1 MWVLTMFPRF
11 PRLPNLDSFSFWI
24 GFLAASFFWWIVAS
38 LRPFFRQM
46 SANARA
52 KREAARERSTVSVE
66 EHYRQ
71 MALQRAQAM
80 HLASPLFS
88 LDEVALPPLVL
99 APPPRVEPGVVP
111 PIEDIVSSTVPY
123 LPAWPELASIYKAP
137 VLTLAQAL
145 SGNSDIILVGHSG
158 SGKTVALAY
167 LASRLLRRDPEDGL
181 PENVLPFLI
190 HVADMALPLSKDGD
204 PLEPLIDCFLE
215 DMPLTDR
222 GRFPQFVRQVFT
234 TGRALVLLDG
244 TDELTP
250 DGLKPVIEFIRALK
264 RAYPRTRMV
273 TTALPEYLD
282 GLVTLNFIPLT
293 LAAWDAERR
302 AQFLQRWGELWTR
315 YVAVEAW
322 VQNIA
327 PPVDPLLLN
336 NWLMADTT
344 ILTPLELTLKTWG
357 AYAGDICGPSPVDAI
372 ETHLRRMT
380 PPGAPRAALEML
392 ALQTHLAAE
401 PVFEPR
407 QAREWVKS
415 FEPAETTR
423 ETSEIETSPE
433 NGKEESAESEGE
445 KVGKQKNRTKKE
457 KKVGAAPAPSLG
469 LISRM
474 AESGLLVQH
483 PQNRLR
489 FVHPVFGGYLAGKA
503 LANYPSDAL
512 LNQPPWAGKMLALH
526 YLAAFGD
533 VTPLVGNLLAKVDRP
548 LARNLLT
555 PARWLRDGNRQ
566 SPWRGRVMAKLAEL
580 MQEEGLPLGLRG
592 QAVAA
597 FVVSADSGAPVLFRQ
612 MLQAQSAE
620 LLQLAALGCGAVRD
634 TKAIKDLSG
643 LFSHPS
649 PNVRRAAAL
658 ALAAIG
664 DTSALEALA
673 GALLHG
679 DEDLRRAA
687 AEALANHPTEGHA
700 MLKEGATLKEDFLV
714 RRAVAFGLGRIQE
727 PWANELLTQLL
738 ADDQWVVRTAAAD
751 ILERREQPSPHIPR
765 RLPLPSES
773 PWLIAYAGKQGLGVS
788 PDKPPVDLLLQ
799 ALNSGEE
806 EERLAALTYLRAYP
820 SEGVFAALYHA
831 MYGGDPVLRE
841 AVFQTFWEMAA
852 RGVAVPDPHQFGVG

>member
-1 MWVLTMFPRF
+1 MFPRF
-11 PRLPNLDSFSFWI
+11 PRFPRLDSFSFWI
-24 GFLAASFFWWIVAS
+24 GFLVATFFWWVVAS

-52 KREAARERSTVSVE
+52 RREAARARSTVSVE

-71 MALQRAQAM
+71 LALRRAQTM
-80 HLASPLFS
+80 HLAAALFS
-88 LDEVALPPLVL
+88 LDEIALPPLLL

-111 PIEDIVSSTVPY
+111 PMEDIVSATIPY
-123 LPAWPELASIYKAP
+123 LPSWPELASIYKAP
-137 VLTLAQAL
+137 LLTLAQAL
-145 SGNSDIILVGHSG
+145 SGNSDIVLAGHSG

-167 LASRLLRRDPEDGL
+167 LTSRLVRREPEDGL
-181 PENVLPFLI
+181 PENILPFLV
-190 HVADMALPLSKDGD
+190 HVADLELPLSKDN
-204 PLEPLIDCFLE
+204 EPLDALINCFIE
-215 DMPLTDR
+215 EMPLADR
-222 GRFPQFVRQVFT
+222 ARFPQFVRQVFT
-234 TGRALVLLDG
+234 AGRALLLLDG

-250 DGLKPVIEFIRALK
+250 EGLKPVIEFIRALK
-264 RAYPRTRMV
+264 RAYPRTRIV

-302 AQFLQRWGELWTR
+302 AQFLQKWGDLWTR

-322 VQNIA
+322 VQNVA

-336 NWLMADTT
+336 HWLLADTT
-344 ILTPLELTLKTWG
+344 ILTPLELTLKAWG
-357 AYAGDICGPSPVDAI
+357 AYAGDILGPTPLDAI

-380 PPGAPRAALEML
+380 PAGAPRAALEML
-392 ALQTHLAAE
+392 ALQTHLAVA

-415 FEPAETTR
+415 FEPAATAGEAEAAPESEAG
-423 ETSEIETSPE
+423 ETSQAAGDEDKASQR
-433 NGKEESAESEGE
+433 NKGKS
-445 KVGKQKNRTKKE
+445 QKAKKTI
-457 KKVGAAPAPSLG
+457 AAPAPSAG

-474 AESGLLVQH
+474 ADSGLLASH
-483 PQNRLR
+483 PRNRLR

-503 LANYPSDAL
+503 LATYPTDAL
-512 LNQPPWAGKMLALH
+512 LHQPPWAGKMLALQ

-533 VTPLVGNLLAKVDRP
+533 VTPLIGDLLARVDRP

-555 PARWLRDGNRQ
+555 PARWLRDGNRAQ
-566 SPWRGRVMAKLAEL
+566 PWRGRLMAKLAEL

-597 FVVSADSGAPVLFRQ
+597 FVVSADSGVPLLFRQ
-612 MLQAQSAE
+612 MLQASSAE
-620 LLQLAALGCGAVRD
+620 LLQLAALGCGAVGDVR
-634 TKAIKDLSG
+634 AIKDLSG

-664 DTSALEALA
+664 TMPALEALA

-687 AEALANHPTEGHA
+687 AEALANHPGEGHA
-700 MLKEGATLKEDFLV
+700 MLREGATLKEDLMV
-714 RRAVAFGLGRIQE
+714 RRAVAYGLGRIDA
-727 PWANELLTQLL
+727 PWASELLNQLL

-751 ILERREQPSPHIPR
+751 ILERREQPDPRIPR
-765 RLPLPSES
+765 RLPPPAES
-773 PWLIAYAGKQGLGVS
+773 PWLIAYASKQGLGVS

-806 EERLAALTYLRAYP
+806 DERLAALTYLRAYP
-820 SEGVFAALYHA
+820 LEGVFAALYHA

>member
-1 MWVLTMFPRF
+1 MFPRF
-11 PRLPNLDSFSFWI
+11 PRLPNLDNFSFWL

-52 KREAARERSTVSVE
+52 KREAARERSAVGVE

-71 MALQRAQAM
+71 VVLRRAQAM
-80 HLASPLFS
+80 HLASSLFS
-88 LDEVALPPLVL
+88 LDEVALPPLLL
-99 APPPRVEPGVVP
+99 APPPRVEPGVLP
-111 PIEDIVSSTVPY
+111 PLEDIVSSTVPY

-167 LASRLLRRDPEDGL
+167 LASRLVRRDPEEGL
-181 PENVLPFLI
+181 PENILPFLV
-190 HVADMALPLSKDGD
+190 HVADLVLPLSKEGH
-204 PLEPLIDCFLE
+204 PLEPLIDCFSE
-215 DMPLTDR
+215 EMPLTDR

-234 TGRALVLLDG
+234 AGRALVLLDG

-250 DGLKPVIEFIRALK
+250 DGLKPVVEFIRALK

-293 LAAWDAERR
+293 LATWDAERR
-302 AQFLQRWGELWTR
+302 AQFLQKWGDLWSR

-322 VQNIA
+322 AQNIS

-336 NWLMADTT
+336 NWLMADTML
-344 ILTPLELTLKTWG
+344 LTPLELTLKTWG
-357 AYAGDICGPSPVDAI
+357 AYAGDIRGPLPLDAI

-380 PPGAPRAALEML
+380 PSGAPRAALEML
-392 ALQTHLAAE
+392 ALQTHLVAE
-401 PVFEPR
+401 PIFEPR

-415 FEPAETTR
+415 FEPAETIN
-423 ETSEIETSPE
+423 EGNKMIEASES
-433 NGKEESAESEGE
+433 GAEATASEGE
-445 KVGKQKNRTKKE
+445 DEESKAKPKKRPKKE
-457 KKVGAAPAPSLG
+457 KKGSAAPAPSLG

-503 LANYPSDAL
+503 LANYPSEAL
-512 LNQPPWAGKMLALH
+512 LNQPPWAGKMLALQ

-533 VTPLVGNLLAKVDRP
+533 VTPLVGNLLTKVDRP

-566 SPWRGRVMAKLAEL
+566 YPWRGRVMAKLVEL

-592 QAVAA
+592 QAVAS
-597 FVVSADSGAPVLFRQ
+597 FVVSADSGVPVLFRQ
-612 MLQAQSAE
+612 MLQGHSAE

-649 PNVRRAAAL
+649 LNVRRAAAL

-664 DTSALEALA
+664 DTPALEALA

-700 MLKEGATLKEDFLV
+700 MLKEGAALKEDLMV
-714 RRAVAFGLGRIQE
+714 RRAVAFGLGRVHA
-727 PWANELLTQLL
+727 PWADELLTQLL

-751 ILERREQPSPHIPR
+751 ILERREQPSPYIPR

-773 PWLIAYAGKQGLGVS
+773 PWLIAYASKQGLGVS

-852 RGVAVPDPHQFGVG
+852 RGIAVPDPHQFGVG

>member
-1 MWVLTMFPRF
+1 MLPRF
-11 PRLPNLDSFSFWI
+11 PRLPQLDGFSFWI
-24 GFLAASFFWWIVAS
+24 GFIAASFFWWVVAS
-38 LRPFFRQM
+38 LRPFFQQM
-46 SANARA
+46 SAKSRAR
-52 KREAARERSTVSVE
+52 REAARERSTVGIE
-66 EHYRQ
+66 ERYRQ
-71 MALQRAQAM
+71 IVLQRAQSM
-80 HLASPLFS
+80 HLASSLFS
-88 LDEVALPPLVL
+88 LDEVAMPPLLL

-111 PIEDIVSSTVPY
+111 PIEDIVSATVPY
-123 LPAWPELASIYKAP
+123 MPAWPELASLYNAP

-145 SGNSDIILVGHSG
+145 SGNSDIVLAGHSG

-167 LASRLLRRDPEDGL
+167 LASRLARRDPEDGL
-181 PENVLPFLI
+181 PENILPFLV
-190 HVADMALPLSKDGD
+190 HVADLPLPLSKDG
-204 PLEPLIDCFLE
+204 EPLDALVDCFLE
-215 DMPLTDR
+215 EMPLTDR
-222 GRFPQFVRQVFT
+222 GRFPQFVRQVFAA
-234 TGRALVLLDG
+234 GRALLLLDG

-250 DGLKPVIEFIRALK
+250 DGLKPVIEFIRAIK
-264 RAYPRTRMV
+264 RAYPRTRIV

-293 LAAWDAERR
+293 LAAWNAERR
-302 AQFLQRWGELWTR
+302 AQFLQRWGDLWSR

-322 VQNIA
+322 AQNIA

-336 NWLMADTT
+336 SWLMADTT
-344 ILTPLELTLKTWG
+344 LLTPLELTLKTWA
-357 AYAGDICGPSPVDAI
+357 AYAGDLCGPSPLDAI

-380 PPGAPRAALEML
+380 PSGAPRAALEML
-392 ALQTHLAAE
+392 ALQTHLAAA
-401 PVFEPR
+401 PVFDPR

-415 FEPAETTR
+415 FEPAETTG
-423 ETSEIETSPE
+423 EMAEAEGQTDTDSEEKSPE
-433 NGKEESAESEGE
+433 EGE
-445 KVGKQKNRTKKE
+445 EKTQGKKQNSKPRKE
-457 KKVGAAPAPSLG
+457 KKTGPTPTPSMG
-469 LISRM
+469 LIAKM
-474 AESGLLVQH
+474 TDSGLLVQH

-503 LANYPSDAL
+503 LVNYSADPL
-512 LNQPPWAGKMLALH
+512 LSQSPWAGKMLALQ

-533 VTPLVGNLLAKVDRP
+533 VTPLVGNLLTKVDRP

-566 SPWRGRVMAKLAEL
+566 HTWRGRVMAELAKL

-597 FVVSADSGAPVLFRQ
+597 FVLSADPGTPVLFRQ
-612 MLQAQSAE
+612 MLQSTSAE
-620 LLQLAALGCGAVRD
+620 LLQLAALGCGAVGD
-634 TKAIKDLSG
+634 TKAIKDLQS
-643 LFSHPS
+643 LFAHPS

-664 DTSALEALA
+664 NTPALEALA
-673 GALLHG
+673 DALLHG

-700 MLKEGATLKEDFLV
+700 MLREGATLKEDLLV
-714 RRAVAFGLGRIQE
+714 RRAVAFGLGRIDA
-727 PWANELLTQLL
+727 PWASELLTQLL

-751 ILERREQPSPHIPR
+751 ILERREQPNPHIPR
-765 RLPLPSES
+765 RLPPPSES
-773 PWLIAYAGKQGLGVS
+773 PWLIAYASKQGLGVS

>member
-1 MWVLTMFPRF
+1 MFPRF
-11 PRLPNLDSFSFWI
+11 PRFPRLDGFSFWI

-46 SANARA
+46 SANART
-52 KREAARERSTVSVE
+52 KREAARARSTVGVE
-66 EHYRQ
+66 EHYRRLV
-71 MALQRAQAM
+71 LQRAQTM
-80 HLASPLFS
+80 HLASSLFS
-88 LDEVALPPLVL
+88 LDEVALPPLLL
-99 APPPRVEPGVVP
+99 APPPRVEPGVIP
-111 PIEDIVSSTVPY
+111 PLEDIVSSTVPY

-145 SGNSDIILVGHSG
+145 SGNSDIVLVGHSG
-158 SGKTVALAY
+158 SGKTVTLAY
-167 LASRLLRRDPEDGL
+167 LASRLVRRDPEDGL
-181 PENVLPFLI
+181 PENILPFLV
-190 HVADMALPLSKDGD
+190 HVADLALPLPKDGD
-204 PLEPLIDCFLE
+204 PLQPLIDSFIE
-215 DMPLTDR
+215 EMPLTDR

-234 TGRALVLLDG
+234 AGRALVLLDG

-250 DGLKPVIEFIRALK
+250 DGLKPVTEFIRALK
-264 RAYPRTRMV
+264 RAHPRTRMV

-293 LAAWDAERR
+293 LAAWDSERK
-302 AQFLQRWGELWTR
+302 AQFLQKWGDLWSR

-322 VQNIA
+322 AQNISSA
-327 PPVDPLLLN
+327 VDPLLLN
-336 NWLMADTT
+336 SWLMADTT
-344 ILTPLELTLKTWG
+344 ILTPLELTLKAWG
-357 AYAGDICGPSPVDAI
+357 AYAGDICGPTPLDAI

-380 PPGAPRAALEML
+380 PSGAPRAALEML

-407 QAREWVKS
+407 QAREWVRS
-415 FEPAETTR
+415 FEPMEET
-423 ETSEIETSPE
+423 
-433 NGKEESAESEGE
+433 AEGE
-445 KVGKQKNRTKKE
+445 ATESGGPADSTEETASEERQADKNKAKGRKE
-457 KKVGAAPAPSLG
+457 KKASVTPAPSRG
-469 LISRM
+469 LIARM

-503 LANYPSDAL
+503 LANYSPEAL
-512 LNQPPWAGKMLALH
+512 LNQPPWAGKMLALQ
-526 YLAAFGD
+526 YLAAHGD
-533 VTPLVGNLLAKVDRP
+533 VTSLVGNLLARVDRP

-555 PARWLRDGNRQ
+555 PARWLRDGNRKYA
-566 SPWRGRVMAKLAEL
+566 WRGRVMAKLAEL

-597 FVVSADSGAPVLFRQ
+597 FVVSADAGVPMLFRQ
-612 MLQAQSAE
+612 MLQASSAE
-620 LLQLAALGCGAVRD
+620 LLQLAALGCGAVGD
-634 TKAIKDLSG
+634 VKAVKDLSG
-643 LFSHPS
+643 LFAHPS

-658 ALAAIG
+658 ALATIG
-664 DTSALEALA
+664 NTEALEALA

-700 MLKEGATLKEDFLV
+700 MLREGATLKEDLLV
-714 RRAVAFGLGRIQE
+714 RRAVAFGLGRIQA
-727 PWANELLTQLL
+727 PWAGELLTQLL
-738 ADDQWVVRTAAAD
+738 SDDQWVVRTAAAD
-751 ILERREQPSPHIPR
+751 ILERREQPSPYIPR
-765 RLPLPSES
+765 RLPPPSES

-841 AVFQTFWEMAA
+841 AVFHTFWEMAA
-852 RGVAVPDPHQFGVG
+852 RGVTVPDPHQFGVG

>member
-1 MWVLTMFPRF
+1 MFPRF
-11 PRLPNLDSFSFWI
+11 PRLPHLDSFSFWI
-24 GFLAASFFWWIVAS
+24 GSIAASFFWWIVAS

-52 KREAARERSTVSVE
+52 RREAARERSTAGIE

-71 MALQRAQAM
+71 VVLQRAQTM
-80 HLASPLFS
+80 HLASSLFS
-88 LDEVALPPLVL
+88 LDEIALPPLLL

-111 PIEDIVSSTVPY
+111 PIEDIVSATVPY
-123 LPAWPELASIYKAP
+123 LPAWPELPAFYKAP

-145 SGNSDIILVGHSG
+145 SGNSDIVLTGHSG
-158 SGKTVALAY
+158 SGKTFALAY
-167 LASRLLRRDPEDGL
+167 LASRLVRRDPEDGL
-181 PENVLPFLI
+181 SEHILPFLT
-190 HVADMALPLSKDGD
+190 HVADLQLPLPKESD
-204 PLEPLIDCFLE
+204 PLDLLADCFLE
-215 DMPLTDR
+215 DMPLADR

-234 TGRALVLLDG
+234 AGRALLLLDG

-250 DGLKPVIEFIRALK
+250 DGLKPVIEFIRAVK
-264 RAYPRTRMV
+264 RAYPRTRIV

-302 AQFLQRWGELWTR
+302 AQFLQNWGDLWTR

-322 VQNIA
+322 AQNIA
-327 PPVDPLLLN
+327 PPADPLLLN
-336 NWLMADTT
+336 SWLMAENMV
-344 ILTPLELTLKTWG
+344 LTPLEWTLKAWA
-357 AYAGDICGPSPVDAI
+357 AYAGDLCGPSPLDAI
-372 ETHLRRMT
+372 ESHLRRLT
-380 PPGAPRAALEML
+380 PSGAPRAALEVL

-401 PVFEPR
+401 PLFEPR

-415 FEPAETTR
+415 FEPVETASGSIEVETVTEANAEAAP
-423 ETSEIETSPE
+423 SPNGDE
-433 NGKEESAESEGE
+433 NA
-445 KVGKQKNRTKKE
+445 TAE
-457 KKVGAAPAPSLG
+457 KKAKTRPRKERKGSAAPMPSLG
-469 LISRM
+469 LISKM
-474 AESGLLVQH
+474 TESGLLVQH
-483 PQNRLR
+483 PRNRLR
-489 FVHPVFGGYLAGKA
+489 FTHPVFGGYLAGKA
-503 LANYPSDAL
+503 LVNYAAEPL
-512 LNQPPWAGKMLALH
+512 LNHPPWVGKMLALQ

-533 VTPLVGNLLAKVDRP
+533 VTALVGNLLAKLDRP

-566 SPWRGRVMAKLAEL
+566 HIWRGRVMAKLAEL

-597 FVVSADSGAPVLFRQ
+597 FVLSADSGVAVLFRQ
-612 MLQAQSAE
+612 MLQSTSAE
-620 LLQLAALGCGAVRD
+620 LLQLAALGCGAVGD
-634 TKAIKDLSG
+634 TKAIKDLSS
-643 LFSHPS
+643 LLNHPS
-649 PNVRRAAAL
+649 PNVRRAASL

-664 DTSALEALA
+664 NTPALEALA
-673 GALLHG
+673 DALLHG
-679 DEDLRRAA
+679 DDDLRRAA

-700 MLKEGATLKEDFLV
+700 MLREGATLKEDLLV
-714 RRAVAFGLGRIQE
+714 RRAVAFGLGRIDA
-727 PWANELLTQLL
+727 PWAGELLTHLL

-751 ILERREQPSPHIPR
+751 LLERREQPNPHIPR
-765 RLPLPSES
+765 RLPPPAES
-773 PWLIAYAGKQGLGVS
+773 PWLIAYASKQGLGVS

-831 MYGGDPVLRE
+831 MYGGDPLLRE